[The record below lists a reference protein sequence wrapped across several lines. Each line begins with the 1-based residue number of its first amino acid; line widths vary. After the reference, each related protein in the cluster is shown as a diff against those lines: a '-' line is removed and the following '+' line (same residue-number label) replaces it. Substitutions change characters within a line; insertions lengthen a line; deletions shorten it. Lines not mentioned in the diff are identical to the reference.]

1 MTTTKV
7 FTSGNSQAVRI
18 PQELK
23 LDSKD
28 VVIHKI
34 GYSIIITPKN
44 KLWEN
49 FMTVLNASNADFP
62 EDIHDKTLPKERNFD
77 LI

>member
-7 FTSGNSQAVRI
+7 FRSGNSQAVRI

-23 LDSKD
+23 LDSKE
-28 VVIHKI
+28 VVIRKI

-49 FMTVLNASNADFP
+49 FMAVLNSSDDSFP
-62 EDIHDKTLPKERNFD
+62 DDVHDKTIPQKRNFD
-77 LI
+77 